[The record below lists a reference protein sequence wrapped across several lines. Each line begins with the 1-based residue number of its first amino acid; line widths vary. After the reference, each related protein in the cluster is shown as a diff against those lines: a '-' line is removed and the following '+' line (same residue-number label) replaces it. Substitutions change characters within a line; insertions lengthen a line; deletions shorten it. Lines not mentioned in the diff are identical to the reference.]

1 MANEIERLGAG
12 HPLIR
17 TQYPLQALDGP
28 TCLFSPES
36 RLLLRRSHARVT
48 DPAAP
53 NDHVTYIARID
64 FGGGVEVPT
73 DGPHIGDTDP
83 TKHRGQHGSDYRRRL
98 RDLGGRPSDYKNG
111 RDELVDRAAP
121 P

>member
-1 MANEIERLGAG
+1 MANEIEWLGAG

-17 TQYPLQALDGP
+17 TQYPLQALDGH

-53 NDHVTYIARID
+53 NDQVTYIARID

-73 DGPHIGDTDP
+73 DGPHVGDTDP
-83 TKHRGQHGSDYRRRL
+83 TKHRDSTVVTIADVSETSE
-98 RDLGGRPSDYKNG
+98 GGHPITRMVETN
-111 RDELVDRAAP
+111 
-121 P
+121 